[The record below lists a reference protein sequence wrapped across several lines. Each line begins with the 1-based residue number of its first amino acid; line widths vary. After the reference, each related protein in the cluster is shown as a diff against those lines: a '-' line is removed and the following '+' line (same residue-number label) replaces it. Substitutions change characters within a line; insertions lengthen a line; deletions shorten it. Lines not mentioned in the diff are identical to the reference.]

1 MWIHKFICIFLY
13 GCVPVNLGVHKPK
26 KKKSELSILNMQDL
40 KDNLE
45 VWIFACGG
53 DRLAL
58 MIIQIEKELIV

>member
-1 MWIHKFICIFLY
+1 MYIFVWVCTCKFRCAQT
-13 GCVPVNLGVHKPK
+13 KK

-58 MIIQIEKELIV
+58 MIIQIEKDLIV